1 MRCSAFSFCWCY
13 SASNVQLASHKRT
26 AAPKYNETISI
37 IPTLINLLITSSR
50 QKNQLTRPQP
60 FIMVSQCNFASPVKR
75 FRDSKCVVVLNK
87 IKGLLRCVTILATI
101 GNRYCSSISWNSC
114 ISSGQP
120 EALIYFV
127 PPCVS
132 LLILILLIFL
142 QLLTF

>member
-1 MRCSAFSFCWCY
+1 MRCSAFSSCWCY
-13 SASNVQLASHKRT
+13 SVSNAQLASHVRT
-26 AAPKYNETISI
+26 AVSKYNKTISI
-37 IPTLINLLITSSR
+37 ISVLINPLITSSR

-120 EALIYFV
+120 EALIYLV